1 MNCIVGFF
9 AWGLMVVVII
19 VMMMVMVMVVML
31 MVMVTMMIV
40 KKLRSY
46 RTNAGALSISQR
58 TKIFSFLCEKDEIS
72 YDQQRGC

>member
-1 MNCIVGFF
+1 
-9 AWGLMVVVII
+9 MVVVII
-19 VMMMVMVMVVML
+19 VMMMVMLL
-31 MVMVTMMIV
+31 MVMVMMV

>member
-1 MNCIVGFF
+1 
-9 AWGLMVVVII
+9 MVVVII
-19 VMMMVMVMVVML
+19 VMMMVMLLMVML
-31 MVMVTMMIV
+31 MMV

-46 RTNAGALSISQR
+46 RTNAGALNISQR

>member
-1 MNCIVGFF
+1 
-9 AWGLMVVVII
+9 MVVVII
-19 VMMMVMVMVVML
+19 VMMMVMLL
-31 MVMVTMMIV
+31 MVMVMVMMV

-46 RTNAGALSISQR
+46 RTNAGALNISQR

>member
-1 MNCIVGFF
+1 
-9 AWGLMVVVII
+9 MVVVII
-19 VMMMVMVMVVML
+19 VMMMVMLLMVML
-31 MVMVTMMIV
+31 MMV

>member
-1 MNCIVGFF
+1 
-9 AWGLMVVVII
+9 MVVVII
-19 VMMMVMVMVVML
+19 VMMMVMLLMVML
-31 MVMVTMMIV
+31 MMV

-72 YDQQRGC
+72 YDQRRGC

>member
-1 MNCIVGFF
+1 MNCIVGPF

-19 VMMMVMVMVVML
+19 VMMMVMVVML
-31 MVMVTMMIV
+31 MVMVMIV

>member
-1 MNCIVGFF
+1 
-9 AWGLMVVVII
+9 MVVVII
-19 VMMMVMVMVVML
+19 VMMMVMMLMVVML
-31 MVMVTMMIV
+31 MVMMVMMV

-72 YDQQRGC
+72 YDQRRGC